1 MASIPQNDASRKAH
15 FRDGPFRNTTLGVP
29 QLKRD
34 DVELIKRETLHQ
46 GFFRLE
52 ALELRHRLFEGGWS
66 EPMRR
71 EVHSRFDAVGVLLYD
86 PECDAL
92 VLIEQFRAGAVDD
105 AVSPW
110 KLEFVAG
117 LIEEGESLEE
127 VARREAWEE
136 AGCKVAELTKI
147 HTYYPS
153 PGACNEQVTL
163 FCGLVDSQG
172 LGGIHGL
179 DEEHEDIRV
188 HVMPFAN
195 AWELLSQGR
204 LDNAMCLIGLHWLNS
219 QRASLRAASQRTLT
233 LSEKNEE

>member
-1 MASIPQNDASRKAH
+1 MASNSKHDAVQNPKFQRP
-15 FRDGPFRNTTLGVP
+15 PFKNTALSVP
-29 QLKRD
+29 DLKRN
-34 DVELIKRETLHQ
+34 DVELLKRETLHQ

-71 EVHSRFDAVGVLLYD
+71 EVHNRFDAVGGLLY
-86 PECDAL
+86 
-92 VLIEQFRAGAVDD
+92 GAIDD
-105 AVSPW
+105 SVSPW
-110 KLEFVAG
+110 KLELVAG
-117 LIEEGESLEE
+117 LVEKDESLED

-136 AGCKVAELTKI
+136 AGCKVAQLTKL

-153 PGACNEQVTL
+153 PGACSEQVTL
-163 FCGLVDSQG
+163 FCGLVDTQG

-195 AWELLSQGR
+195 AWELLEKGR

-219 QRASLRAASQRTLT
+219 QRASLRAASQRALT
-233 LSEKNEE
+233 QSETDEE

>member
-1 MASIPQNDASRKAH
+1 MASNPKTPSDQTP
-15 FRDGPFRNTTLGVP
+15 PFRSTTLSAP
-29 QLKRD
+29 LLTSN

-66 EPMRR
+66 KPMRR

-86 PECDAL
+86 PPRDAV
-92 VLIEQFRAGAVDD
+92 VLIEQFRAGAFDD
-105 AVSPW
+105 LVSPW
-110 KLEFVAG
+110 KLELVAG
-117 LIEEGESLEE
+117 LADKNESLED

-136 AGCKVAELTKI
+136 AGCKVTELTKL

-153 PGACNEQVTL
+153 PGACNEMVTL
-163 FCGLVDSQG
+163 FCGLVDTQG
-172 LGGIHGL
+172 LGGVHGL
-179 DEEHEDIRV
+179 EEEHEDIQV

-195 AWELLSQGR
+195 AWELLMQGR

-219 QRASLRAASQRTLT
+219 QRASLRAASQRALT
-233 LSEKNEE
+233 QSETNKE

>member
-1 MASIPQNDASRKAH
+1 MASTPNNAYERNV
-15 FRDGPFRNTTLGVP
+15 PFRSTTLGVP
-29 QLKRD
+29 QLTRD
-34 DVELIKRETLHQ
+34 DVELLKRETLHQ

-71 EVHSRFDAVGVLLYD
+71 EVHDRFDAVGVMLYD
-86 PECDAL
+86 PDRDSL

-105 AVSPW
+105 SVSPW

-117 LIEEGESLEE
+117 LVEEGESVED

-136 AGCKVAELTKI
+136 AGCKVAELI
-147 HTYYPS
+147 RLHTYYPS

-163 FCGLVDSQG
+163 FCGLVDTQG

-195 AWELLSQGR
+195 AWELLEQGR
-204 LDNAMCLIGLHWLNS
+204 LDNAMSLIGLHWLNS
-219 QRASLRAASQRTLT
+219 QRASLRAASWRA
-233 LSEKNEE
+233 LSQSETDEE

>member
-1 MASIPQNDASRKAH
+1 
-15 FRDGPFRNTTLGVP
+15 
-29 QLKRD
+29 
-34 DVELIKRETLHQ
+34 
-46 GFFRLE
+46 
-52 ALELRHRLFEGGWS
+52 
-66 EPMRR
+66 MRR
-71 EVHSRFDAVGVLLYD
+71 EVHNRFDAVGVLLYD
-86 PECDAL
+86 PERDSL
-92 VLIEQFRAGAVDD
+92 VLIEQFRAGAIDD

-110 KLEFVAG
+110 KLELVAG
-117 LIEEGESLEE
+117 LAEKDESLED

-136 AGCKVAELTKI
+136 AGCKVAQLTKL

-163 FCGLVDSQG
+163 FCGLVDTHG

-195 AWELLSQGR
+195 AWELLAQGR

-219 QRASLRAASQRTLT
+219 QRASLRAASQRALT
-233 LSEKNEE
+233 QSETDEE

>member
-1 MASIPQNDASRKAH
+1 MVSSPKNSPVRNS
-15 FRDGPFRNTTLGVP
+15 PFRNTALSVP
-29 QLKRD
+29 LLNLD
-34 DVELIKRETLHQ
+34 DVELLKRETLHQ

-86 PECDAL
+86 PARDSL

-105 AVSPW
+105 PLSPW

-117 LIEEGESLEE
+117 LVEEGESLED

-136 AGCKVAELTKI
+136 AGCKVAELTKL

-163 FCGLVDSQG
+163 FCGLVDTQG

-188 HVMPFAN
+188 HIMPFAN
-195 AWELLSQGR
+195 AWELLAQGR

-219 QRASLRAASQRTLT
+219 QRATLRAASQRALT
-233 LSEKNEE
+233 

>member
-1 MASIPQNDASRKAH
+1 MASIPQHDS
-15 FRDGPFRNTTLGVP
+15 FRHAPFRSTALSVP
-29 QLKRD
+29 LLNRD
-34 DVELIKRETLHQ
+34 DVELLKRETLHQ

-52 ALELRHRLFEGGWS
+52 ALEFRHRLFEGGWS
-66 EPMRR
+66 EPVRR

-86 PECDAL
+86 PERDAL
-92 VLIEQFRAGAVDD
+92 VLIEQFRAGAIDD

-110 KLEFVAG
+110 KLELVAG
-117 LIEEGESLEE
+117 LVEDGESLED

-136 AGCKVAELTKI
+136 AGCKVAELTKL

-163 FCGLVDSQG
+163 FCGLVDTQG
-172 LGGIHGL
+172 LGGVHGL

-195 AWELLSQGR
+195 AWELLAQGR

-219 QRASLRAASQRTLT
+219 QRASLRAASQRALPQ
-233 LSEKNEE
+233 SETDEE